1 VPDHDD
7 DLITTATACAILG
20 GREAPINPSTLWRWI
35 KAGRIS
41 PPLSPAL
48 ALPDFVEASL
58 SPNAMRLRPKK
69 EKRPIVC
76 GDRACI
82 SELA

>member
-20 GREAPINPSTLWRWI
+20 GEAPINPSTLWRWI

-41 PPLSPAL
+41 PPLKPGPGTVRFRRSVLIAERD
-48 ALPDFVEASL
+48 AVA
-58 SPNAMRLRPKK
+58 A
-69 EKRPIVC
+69 
-76 GDRACI
+76 
-82 SELA
+82 

>member
-41 PPLSPAL
+41 PPLKPGPGTARFRRSVLIAERD
-48 ALPDFVEASL
+48 AIA
-58 SPNAMRLRPKK
+58 A
-69 EKRPIVC
+69 
-76 GDRACI
+76 
-82 SELA
+82 